1 MVETI
6 KVVLTGSCATGKT
19 SIINR
24 LVFDNFQEAYES
36 TEGGAC
42 GQKAFSYPEKTLSM
56 DVWDTAGQEKYRSLT
71 KIFYKDAS
79 IAILVYDITRRET
92 FDDIRNYWIKQLT
105 QYGKSDLSKIIVYII

>member
-42 GQKAFSYPEKTLSM
+42 GQKTFYYTGKTLAM

-79 IAILVYDITRRET
+79 IAILVYDIARRET
-92 FDDIRNYWIKQLT
+92 FEEIKTYWITQLT
-105 QYGKSDLSKIIVYII
+105 QFGKNDLSKNTL